1 MEIEKVI
8 LVNTNDEAIG
18 SIEKMEAHEKALLH
32 RAFSVFI
39 FNSKNEF
46 LIQQRA
52 FTKYHSPGLW
62 TNTCCSHPREG
73 ESAYEAANRRLV
85 EEMGLSCKL
94 EEIFSFIYKADVGQ
108 GLIEHEYDHVFVGY
122 TDLLPVINEKEVVNW
137 KYMTIEKIRD
147 DMKLNPQ
154 NYTVWFRI
162 AFDRIESFLLSG
174 INWNE

>member
-8 LVNTNDEAIG
+8 LVTADDEAIG

-62 TNTCCSHPREG
+62 TNSCCSHPREG
-73 ESAYEAANRRLV
+73 ESANEAANRRLV

-108 GLIEHEYDHVFVGY
+108 GLVEHEYDHVFVGY
-122 TDLLPVINEKEVVNW
+122 TDLLPSINKSEVESW
-137 KYMTIEKIRD
+137 KYVNGENLRN
-147 DMKLNPQ
+147 DMNLNPQ
-154 NYTVWFRI
+154 NYTVWFHI
-162 AFDRIESFLLSG
+162 AFGRVESFLLSG
-174 INWNE
+174 NSNA